1 VKVGENNRMK
11 MVQRYKK
18 CCTILFIN
26 ASAFVEKHPAAVKSF
41 LRPPHL
47 LTTKKKDSVTKN
59 GS

>member
-1 VKVGENNRMK
+1 

-18 CCTILFIN
+18 CCTVLFIN
-26 ASAFVEKHPAAVKSF
+26 ASAFVEKHPAAVKELF
-41 LRPPHL
+41 LRPHL